1 MGLPVALGGWCEG
14 YRCRGGDEGPEM
26 RREIDGEAQ
35 EFKHFLYFHGKP
47 LGPRVAFRCAGLKVA
62 SGKQFER
69 QRRDE
74 TSAGLRE
81 KW

>member
-1 MGLPVALGGWCEG
+1 MAGVKDTGAGMGMK
-14 YRCRGGDEGPEM
+14 GPEM
-26 RREIDGEAQ
+26 RRELDGETQ

-62 SGKQFER
+62 SGKQFGR
-69 QRRDE
+69 QRRGD

-81 KW
+81 KR